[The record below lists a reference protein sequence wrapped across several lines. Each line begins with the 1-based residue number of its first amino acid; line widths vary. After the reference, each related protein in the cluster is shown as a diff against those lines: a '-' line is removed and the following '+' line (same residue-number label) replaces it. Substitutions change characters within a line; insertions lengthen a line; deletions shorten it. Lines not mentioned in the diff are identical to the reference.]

1 MDPITAFGI
10 GALVFVIIVLLTAF
24 SLKSASVL
32 TSSANKGYTTGTQEY
47 VDDLT
52 NDVVGDVNNQDTPE
66 TVSEDSC

>member
-32 TSSANKGYTTGTQEY
+32 ASSANKGHTTETQES

-52 NDVVGDVNNQDTPE
+52 NDVVGDVNDQDTPE
-66 TVSEDSC
+66 TVSEESC

>member
-32 TSSANKGYTTGTQEY
+32 ASSANKGYTTETQEY

-52 NDVVGDVNNQDTPE
+52 NDVVGDGNVQDTPE
-66 TVSEDSC
+66 TVSEESC